1 MNQNKWLYENM
12 LNVLQVA
19 EILKNFV
26 IFIENY
32 RKDNSF
38 EKAITKKWKAIRLAT
53 KIHSLLLCYFK

>member
-1 MNQNKWLYENM
+1 MAKSVFKLMNQNKRLYENM

-32 RKDNSF
+32 KKDNSF
-38 EKAITKKWKAIRLAT
+38 EKAITKK
-53 KIHSLLLCYFK
+53 

>member
-1 MNQNKWLYENM
+1 MAKSVFKLMNQNKCLYENM

-38 EKAITKKWKAIRLAT
+38 EKAIIKK
-53 KIHSLLLCYFK
+53 